1 MIYGFLE
8 FILNRLFFSVLVLV
22 CSVYVLN
29 FIEKW
34 MLNYEEMK
42 VLNWEVIDYFK
53 EYVNSGFLEYWKFVI
68 VGGDYGVVEW

>member
-1 MIYGFLE
+1 MICEFLE
-8 FILNRLFFSVLVLV
+8 YILNRLFLSVLVLV

-34 MLNYEEMK
+34 MLDYEEMK
-42 VLNWEVIDYFK
+42 VFNWEVIEYFK
-53 EYVNSGFLEYWKFVI
+53 EYVNLGFLEYCKFVI